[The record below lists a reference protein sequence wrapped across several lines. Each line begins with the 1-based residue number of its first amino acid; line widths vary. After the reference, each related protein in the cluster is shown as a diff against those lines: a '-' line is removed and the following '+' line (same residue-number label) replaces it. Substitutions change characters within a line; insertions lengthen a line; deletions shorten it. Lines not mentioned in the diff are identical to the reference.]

1 MKDRIN
7 LWTPNDPD
15 GYGAFDEEQLY
26 ERAEDAII
34 ELYEEPI
41 HSCGATKRE
50 LKHHHFLC
58 PKCGEPI

>member
-26 ERAEDAII
+26 ERAEDAMYEKLSECCSAPII
-34 ELYEEPI
+34 LHDI
-41 HSCGATKRE
+41 CS
-50 LKHHHFLC
+50 F
-58 PKCGEPI
+58 CGEHI